1 MTWIQASKRGRM
13 SPFPNYL
20 SMQSITSIMED
31 VIGYSYT
38 EIIQFFQNRMM
49 NVFWHKEEHEKIQQ
63 MALEK
68 AKKDPLLIKRLI
80 EKVEKLGVEFI
91 ESTKKI
97 HNSDLSQRS
106 DEELKE
112 MHRKYCNDYKQIYST
127 YFVIITMENS
137 LLDYLKNYINGMILD
152 EEAKSRYLSILTTS
166 TKAMFSKE
174 EEKELLKIALD
185 AGKISEEDLRNR
197 VKKHTEKYFWL
208 TRDYED
214 PISTE
219 NDFLQRLDNIIKEGN
234 VKEKIEKLE
243 EFYRKEDKI
252 KEIEKELKIDA
263 FHSRLFEMMRDGI
276 YLKELRKRLV
286 SESLYYMDNLLIEI
300 GKRKNLDIKQMRHLM
315 AEEIDEEG
323 YNDVLDSRIALSAF
337 LVKNGKTSVFHGEEA
352 QKLKN
357 EIITMPDD
365 IKELKGL
372 AVSPGKAKGPARIV
386 FDPQDISKVKPGDIM
401 VTVQAVPS
409 FTPAIKIAA
418 ALIADGGTGITSHPA
433 TLAREAGI
441 PCITGVR
448 IGTEVLKDGDIVE
461 VDAEKGIVRKIK
473 EVDYHAK

>member
-68 AKKDPLLIKRLI
+68 AKKDPLLIKKLI
-80 EKVEKLGVEFI
+80 EKVERLGVEFI
-91 ESTKKI
+91 EFTKKI
-97 HNSDLSQRS
+97 HKSDLSKKS
-106 DEELKE
+106 DDELKE
-112 MHRKYCNDYKQIYST
+112 LYKKYANDYKEIYST
-127 YFVIITMENS
+127 YFVIITLENS
-137 LLDYLKNYINGMILD
+137 LIDYLKNYLNGMILD

-174 EEKELLKIALD
+174 EERELLKIALVD
-185 AGKISEEDLRNR
+185 DKEELCKRI
-197 VKKHTEKYFWL
+197 KEHTEKYFWL

-219 NDFLQRLDNIIKEGN
+219 EDFLKRLDNVVKEGN
-234 VKEKIEKLE
+234 VKEKLEKLN
-243 EFYRKEDKI
+243 EFYKKEEKI
-252 KEIEKELKIDA
+252 KDIEKELKIDV

-276 YLKELRKRLV
+276 YLKELRKKLV
-286 SESLYYMDNLLIEI
+286 SKSLHHMDNLLIEI
-300 GKRKNLDIKQMRHLM
+300 GKRKNLDIKQVRHLM
-315 AEEIDEEG
+315 VEELDEEE

-337 LVKNGKTSVFHGEEA
+337 FVKNGDTSVFHGEEA

-357 EIITMPDD
+357 EIIKMPDD

-386 FDPQDISKVKPGDIM
+386 FDPEDIAKVKPGDIM

-441 PCITGVR
+441 PCITGVK

-461 VDAEKGIVRKIK
+461 VDAESGIVKK
-473 EVDYHAK
+473 L